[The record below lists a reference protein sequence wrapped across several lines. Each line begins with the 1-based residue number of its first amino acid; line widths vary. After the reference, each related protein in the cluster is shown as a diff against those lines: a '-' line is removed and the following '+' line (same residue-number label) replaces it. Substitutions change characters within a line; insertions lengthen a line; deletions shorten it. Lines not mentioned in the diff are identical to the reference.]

1 MNAWLVIR
9 HLSGSKAGRIE
20 RFAAGPEA
28 ELAIGRDPNA
38 AISFDPRRDDVVSRR
53 HAVIRVRP
61 GAAPE
66 FELSDLGSS
75 NGTFVNGRRIAE
87 ACRLRSGDTVELGKG
102 GPRFAVEVQQE
113 EAASAPA
120 AAARAAEP
128 AVASVAAATPAEA
141 DETAHAAGPAA
152 SPAAEM
158 PEGSLFISY
167 AREDLAAVR
176 TLAHDLAA
184 AGITAW
190 FDMEKL
196 SAGDRFDENIR
207 SSIDRCSLF
216 LPILSRNTEARRE
229 AYFRREWR
237 YALDRDIAIDPG
249 VPFIVPVA
257 IDDTKTFQRAP
268 RRFLEV
274 HITWLPQGR
283 ATPEFIARLREL
295 LSQFHGFA

>member
-9 HLSGSKAGRIE
+9 HLAGSKAGRIE
-20 RFAAGPEA
+20 RFTADAPG
-28 ELAIGRDPNA
+28 ELTIGRDPNA
-38 AISFDPRRDDVVSRR
+38 VLSFDPRRDDVVSRR
-53 HAVIRVRP
+53 HALIRIRP
-61 GAAPE
+61 GPAPA
-66 FELSDLGSS
+66 FEICDLQSS
-75 NGTFVNGRRIAE
+75 NGTFLNGRRIVETDA
-87 ACRLRSGDTVELGKG
+87 LTPGDTVELGRG
-102 GPRFAVEVQQE
+102 GPRFAVELQQE
-113 EAASAPA
+113 PAAVAPA
-120 AAARAAEP
+120 AAAPPRGLAE
-128 AVASVAAATPAEA
+128 AVPEADQTAHAVGAATPAPE
-141 DETAHAAGPAA
+141 
-152 SPAAEM
+152 EM

-176 TLAHDLAA
+176 ALARDLAD
-184 AGITAW
+184 AGIQAW
-190 FDMEKL
+190 FDMERL
-196 SAGDRFDENIR
+196 GAGDLFDENIR

-237 YALDRDIAIDPG
+237 YALDRDMAIDPG
-249 VPFIVPVA
+249 VAFIVPVA

-295 LSQFHGFA
+295 LGEFQSFA